1 MTTTGNTSSST
12 TALFAWGQGED
23 GQLGF
28 DDARVNDLDYSV
40 DAPRRVDVADV
51 AAIASGSRNSFA
63 VTSSGETYAWGW
75 NSHRATSLTVE
86 ECDELFVP
94 TPRRAKTTSAT
105 RATTISAGGWH
116 GVCASDE
123 GVYGWGGNEYHQAG
137 SNASDGTGAGG
148 DQGDAPDRD
157 WAPARHIV
165 SPMRRVALP
174 EGAKRV
180 IQVSCGGMASFALSE
195 DGRVWE
201 WGQPLE
207 EEEPRATPQL
217 VRGCERRV
225 VAEIAAGSFHLLLR
239 TENGEVLSY
248 GNGMYGQLGTG
259 ATAASDV
266 PRVVETFGRVGVAK
280 IAAGGWH
287 SAAVTAGGEI
297 YTWGRG
303 EYGRLGHG
311 DDCRDKVVPERVE
324 LDLGDEALNFIV
336 DVSLGGSHSCALTR
350 DGRVVSWGRATYGRL
365 GRVVDPDAA
374 SCGVPGVVVFPPLPD
389 GGRWRVFALACGGRH
404 TLAAANQGWRPNDRD
419 DRPTGMTERPNGIA
433 FPRSSFAI

>member
-1 MTTTGNTSSST
+1 MTTTRHTSSST
-12 TALFAWGQGED
+12 TALFAWGCGED

-28 DDARVNDLDYSV
+28 DDARVGDLDYSV

-51 AAIASGSRNSFA
+51 VAVASGSRNSFA
-63 VTSSGETYAWGW
+63 VTSAGETYAWGW
-75 NSHRATSLTVE
+75 NSHRATSLTVD

-94 TPRRAKTTSAT
+94 TPRRAKTTSASA

-116 GVCASDE
+116 AVCVSDDGE
-123 GVYGWGGNEYHQAG
+123 VYGWGGNEYHQAG
-137 SNASDGTGAGG
+137 SRSNASGG
-148 DQGDAPDRD
+148 KGDEAAAAAAVADRD

-165 SPMRRVALP
+165 SPMRRVMLP

-180 IQVSCGGMASFALSE
+180 VQVSCGGMASFALSE

-207 EEEPRATPQL
+207 EEEPRATPRL

-239 TENGEVLSY
+239 TQNGEVLSY

-266 PRVVETFGRVGVAK
+266 PRVVETFGRVGVVK

-287 SAAVTAGGEI
+287 SAAVTAGGEL
-297 YTWGRG
+297 YAWGRG

-324 LDLGDEALNFIV
+324 LNLGEDEALNFIV

-350 DGRVVSWGRATYGRL
+350 DGRVASWGRATYGRL
-365 GRVVDPDAA
+365 GRVVDPDMP

-389 GGRWRVFALACGGRH
+389 GRRWRVFALACGGRH
-404 TLAAANQGWRPNDRD
+404 TLALANAG
-419 DRPTGMTERPNGIA
+419 
-433 FPRSSFAI
+433 

>member
-1 MTTTGNTSSST
+1 MSRTS
-12 TALFAWGQGED
+12 
-23 GQLGF
+23 
-28 DDARVNDLDYSV
+28 
-40 DAPRRVDVADV
+40 PR
-51 AAIASGSRNSFA
+51 SRPGAGNSFA

-148 DQGDAPDRD
+148 DEGAAPDRD

-350 DGRVVSWGRATYGRL
+350 DGPRRLVGSRHVRTSRSRRRSGRGVVRRPRRRRL
-365 GRVVDPDAA
+365 PAA
-374 SCGVPGVVVFPPLPD
+374 SRRRTMARLRVGVRRSTHPRRREPRVTTDRPG
-389 GGRWRVFALACGGRH
+389 
-404 TLAAANQGWRPNDRD
+404 RPTDRD
-419 DRPTGMTERPNGIA
+419 DRTTERHRVPA
-433 FPRSSFAI
+433 FFSAF